1 MAKKNIENTAVV
13 ITYNVG
19 KSFSH
24 DKFVAAVKAADMVGF
39 NLCVVFDH
47 GFDVVGD
54 VRFLFE
60 KGKRRV
66 AYQIMVDKTDLDMM
80 ALAGA
85 IKPTTAIFS
94 ARRLRKWPKMSKISF
109 SVKNKKE

>member
-1 MAKKNIENTAVV
+1 MAKKNINNTAVV

-19 KSFSH
+19 KAFSH

-39 NLCVVFDH
+39 NVEVVFDH

-85 IKPTTAIFS
+85 IKPTTALILS
-94 ARRLRKWPKMSKISF
+94 QKAEKMAEDVEDIVF
-109 SVKNKKE
+109 GEE